1 VKLLSAP
8 ADETAI
14 AELRQ
19 ILVRG
24 LKPALHQYVDYE
36 LDQFA
41 EDIAQD
47 ALLKILANLE
57 TELQVNSLE
66 QVIRTLNVQLMKIS
80 FFQK

>member
-1 VKLLSAP
+1 MKLLSAP